1 MATGDI
7 TRAVEPMEALISP
20 SIAASRMRNTLVL
33 LEGLLDQLIEVDD
46 NSVEWEQEV
55 SVDTYGFAHRWIP
68 HQVLSGRERVVERMV
83 ERIIEIFKMGLL
95 WCLLPRSKGNDW
107 LTPMDE
113 ATVA

>member
-7 TRAVEPMEALISP
+7 TRAVESMEALVSP

-55 SVDTYGFAHRWIP
+55 SVVVVYPHSAHCP
-68 HQVLSGRERVVERMV
+68 HPRQPP
-83 ERIIEIFKMGLL
+83 ILL
-95 WCLLPRSKGNDW
+95 VFS
-107 LTPMDE
+107 
-113 ATVA
+113 